1 MTNYDDGRRDKGARM
16 IQLMK
21 EQYQSSETDL
31 ALYVGAHQYEDVP
44 GKQQVVFYTKGN
56 HVQLGK
62 AIAHY
67 MQKSPHLRKTIM
79 SAMNKYL
86 VDKHGREQLMDVLR
100 LLEMYKD
107 AQSDTNNNNTN
118 EA

>member
-44 GKQQVVFYTKGN
+44 GKQQVVFYTKGDPN
-56 HVQLGK
+56 QLGK

-107 AQSDTNNNNTN
+107 TQSDTNNNNTN